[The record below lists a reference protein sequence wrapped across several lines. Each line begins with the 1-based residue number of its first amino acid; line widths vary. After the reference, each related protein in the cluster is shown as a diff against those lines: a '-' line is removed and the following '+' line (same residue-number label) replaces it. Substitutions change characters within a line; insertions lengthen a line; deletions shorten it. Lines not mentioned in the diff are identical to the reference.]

1 MDYDLIVV
9 GKGPAGISAAL
20 NAAIRKNKVLIIG
33 RDSKSVSKS
42 PSIKNYLGF
51 KDIKGIDLYK
61 SFLEQLKDYDIDFKD
76 EKIKAVYAMGDY
88 FAIDLGDKML
98 KSKACVIAT
107 GVDMGKSIEGEDKFF
122 AKGISYC
129 ATCDASLYKGREVV
143 VIGYNEESIEEVEF
157 INKVAK
163 KSIFVNMYKKD
174 IELSDDIEIIEKK
187 PLRFDGLV
195 KAESLELE
203 DGTKLKADGFF
214 VIKSSSKPKNLV
226 PSVKM
231 DDKHIL
237 VDLNM
242 STNIKGLFACG
253 DITGKPY
260 QITKACGQGQ
270 VAGLNASSYIRNV
283 SRETK

>member
-9 GKGPAGISAAL
+9 GKGPAGLSAAL
-20 NAAIRKNKVLIIG
+20 NAAIRKNKVLVIG
-33 RDSKSVSKS
+33 KDSKALSKS

-51 KDIKGIDLYK
+51 KDIKGDDLYQR
-61 SFLEQLKDYDIDFKD
+61 FLEQIKYYDIDIKD
-76 EKIKAVYAMGDY
+76 KKIKAVYAMGDY
-88 FAIDLGDKML
+88 FAVDFGDEML
-98 KSKACVIAT
+98 KSKACIIAT
-107 GVDMGKSIEGEDKFF
+107 GIDMGKVIEGEDKFF

-129 ATCDASLYKGREVV
+129 ATCDASLYKGRDVV

-163 KSIFVNMYKKD
+163 NTTFINMYKKN
-174 IELSDDIEIIEKK
+174 IKLSSNINIVDER
-187 PLRFDGLV
+187 PLKFDGLI
-195 KAESLELE
+195 KAESLELS
-203 DGTKLKADGFF
+203 DGSKIRADGFF
-214 VIKSSSKPKNLV
+214 IIKSSSKPKNLV

-231 DDKHIL
+231 DEKHIL
-237 VDLNM
+237 VDKDM
-242 STNIKGLFACG
+242 KTNIRGLFACG

-260 QITKACGQGQ
+260 QINKACGEGQ

>member
-1 MDYDLIVV
+1 MDYDLVVV
-9 GKGPAGISAAL
+9 GRGPAGIAAAL

-33 RDSKSVSKS
+33 KDSKALSKS

-51 KDIKGIDLYK
+51 TDIKGSDLNK
-61 SFLEQLKDYDIDFKD
+61 KFLEQIKDYDIDMKD
-76 EKIKAVYAMGDY
+76 EKIKSVYAMGDY
-88 FAIDLGDKML
+88 FAIDFGSYML
-98 KSKACVIAT
+98 KSKACIIAS
-107 GVDMGKSIEGEDKFF
+107 GIDMGKSIEGEDKFF

-129 ATCDASLYKGREVV
+129 ATCDAALYKNREVV

-157 INKVAK
+157 INKVSSK
-163 KSIFVNMYKKD
+163 TTFINCYKKD
-174 IELSDDIEIIEKK
+174 MNLSSDIKVIDNK
-187 PLRFDGLV
+187 PLKFHGNL
-195 KAESLELE
+195 KAESLEL
-203 DGTKLKADGFF
+203 DGGDKIKADGFF
-214 VIKSSSKPKNLV
+214 IIKSSSKPKSLV

-237 VDLNM
+237 VDRDM
-242 STNIKGLFACG
+242 KTNISGLFACG

-260 QITKACGQGQ
+260 QINKACGEGQ